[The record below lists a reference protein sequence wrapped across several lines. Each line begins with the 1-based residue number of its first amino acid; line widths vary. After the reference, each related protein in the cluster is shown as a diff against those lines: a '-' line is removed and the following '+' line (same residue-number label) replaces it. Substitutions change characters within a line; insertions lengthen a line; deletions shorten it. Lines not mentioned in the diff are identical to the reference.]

1 MESRL
6 LINIYT
12 ICTTLSVLLVI
23 LINSQMV
30 CRYELWVVIIF
41 FDKGLVYPLLKEVIR
56 GRTKIPFLSF
66 WRIWTALITAATQM
80 LHSVR
85 TFLGKAQC
93 SAAPLI
99 SSLLDLALVSALI
112 HSYHYRGG
120 RVCLIVHA
128 AAQLLTL
135 GSSMLHHKVVINY
148 VLGIYYNF
156 SCAELDLDHCIIRHC
171 DIEVLLRLDKKVP
184 FTQ

>member
-41 FDKGLVYPLLKEVIR
+41 FDKGLVYPLLKEAIR

-66 WRIWTALITAATQM
+66 WRI
-80 LHSVR
+80 
-85 TFLGKAQC
+85 
-93 SAAPLI
+93 
-99 SSLLDLALVSALI
+99 
-112 HSYHYRGG
+112 
-120 RVCLIVHA
+120 
-128 AAQLLTL
+128 
-135 GSSMLHHKVVINY
+135 
-148 VLGIYYNF
+148 
-156 SCAELDLDHCIIRHC
+156 
-171 DIEVLLRLDKKVP
+171 
-184 FTQ
+184 